1 MNNKNIRLATQQDIP
16 KLVALMNAAYRSNVG
31 WTHEYHIVS
40 GERINAQQLGS
51 LLSQT
56 NVELFVLKVNQDV
69 IGCIGLTT
77 INGEVEIGSF
87 AIDPQLQNSG
97 YGKILLEFAE
107 HYVIQNSI
115 IRQLVMS
122 VLNVRHELITYYER
136 RGYCKTGETQAYPL
150 DANVGVPQIPLHLVM
165 LKKVLT
171 SSTRI
176 I

>member
-1 MNNKNIRLATQQDIP
+1 
-16 KLVALMNAAYRSNVG
+16 MNAAYRSNVG
-31 WTHEYHIVS
+31 WTHEHNIVS
-40 GERINAQQLGS
+40 GERINAQQLEA
-51 LLSQT
+51 LLLQT

-77 INGEVEIGSF
+77 MNDEVEIGSF
-87 AIDPQLQNSG
+87 AIDPQLENGG

-107 HYVIQNSI
+107 HYVMHNRSIQ
-115 IRQLVMS
+115 QLVMS
-122 VLNVRHELITYYER
+122 VLNVRHKLIAYYER

-150 DANVGVPQIPLHLVM
+150 DANVGVPQIPLHLVI
-165 LKKVLT
+165 LKKVLA